1 MKTMNKNHQTPL
13 SSPANSSNA
22 KESIKRSGL
31 TATDVYRTLKEMV
44 ILFKIRPEERVNESE
59 LAAALGVSRTPLR
72 EALHRLV
79 AENMLTMVPNRGFY
93 GRKLVRQEVFD
104 LYELRNALEMAAIAL
119 ALERASDEAI
129 HALRDS
135 WTGVMVHAPQRST
148 LELVLED
155 EAFHVALA
163 QLSGNQEMA
172 NSLEAINARI
182 RFFRWIDLEER
193 RTELYDDHL
202 VILQAL
208 LERDAP
214 RCAELVREHISQRME
229 DIVSFIQA
237 GVVRLYAP
245 H

>member
-1 MKTMNKNHQTPL
+1 MNKNHATSTHL
-13 SSPANSSNA
+13 PAKA
-22 KESIKRSGL
+22 PPKRSGL

-59 LAAALGVSRTPLR
+59 LAVALGVSRTPLR

-104 LYELRNALEMAAIAL
+104 LYELRNTLEMGAIAL

-129 HALRDS
+129 EALRQS
-135 WTGVMVHAPQRST
+135 WIAVMVNAPQRST

-172 NSLEAINARI
+172 NSLAAINARI

-193 RTELYDDHL
+193 RAELYDDHL
-202 VILQAL
+202 NLLDALQKRDSPACAAL
-208 LERDAP
+208 I
-214 RCAELVREHISQRME
+214 REHISQRME
-229 DIVSFIQA
+229 DIVMFIQA

>member
-1 MKTMNKNHQTPL
+1 MNKKLAAPL
-13 SSPANSSNA
+13 AQPA
-22 KESIKRSGL
+22 KEAVKRSGL
-31 TATDVYRTLKEMV
+31 TATDVYHQLKEMV

-79 AENMLTMVPNRGFY
+79 AENMLTLVPNRGFY

-104 LYELRNALEMAAIAL
+104 LYELRNALEMSAIAL
-119 ALERASDEAI
+119 ALERASDQAI
-129 HALRDS
+129 ESLRSS
-135 WTGVMVHAPQRST
+135 WTEVMALAPQRST

-172 NSLEAINARI
+172 NSLRAINARI

-193 RTELYDDHL
+193 RAELYDDHL
-202 VILQAL
+202 VILDAL
-208 LERDAP
+208 QKRDASA
-214 RCAELVREHISQRME
+214 CATLVREHISQRME
-229 DIVSFIQA
+229 DIVTFIQA

>member
-1 MKTMNKNHQTPL
+1 MNKKLVTPFAA
-13 SSPANSSNA
+13 PA
-22 KESIKRSGL
+22 KRSGL
-31 TATDVYRTLKEMV
+31 TATDVYHQLKEMV

-59 LAAALGVSRTPLR
+59 LAASLGVSRTPLR

-79 AENMLTMVPNRGFY
+79 AENMLTLVPNRGFY

-104 LYELRNALEMAAIAL
+104 LYELRNALEMAAVAL
-119 ALERASDEAI
+119 ALERASDQAI
-129 HALRDS
+129 AALRQS
-135 WTGVMVHAPQRST
+135 WTEVMELAPQRST
-148 LELVLED
+148 LDLVLED

-172 NSLEAINARI
+172 NSLRAINARI

-193 RTELYDDHL
+193 RAQLYDDHL
-202 VILQAL
+202 VILDAL
-208 LERDAP
+208 QRRDAAA
-214 RCAELVREHISQRME
+214 CARLVNEHIAQRME

-245 H
+245 S

>member
-1 MKTMNKNHQTPL
+1 MNKKLAAPIAQ
-13 SSPANSSNA
+13 PA
-22 KESIKRSGL
+22 KRSGL
-31 TATDVYRTLKEMV
+31 TATDVYHQLKEMV

-59 LAAALGVSRTPLR
+59 LAASLGVRRTPLR

-79 AENMLTMVPNRGFY
+79 AENMLTLVPNRRFS

-119 ALERASDEAI
+119 ALERASDQAI
-129 HALRDS
+129 AALRQS
-135 WTGVMVHAPQRST
+135 WTAVMEHAPQRST
-148 LELVLED
+148 LDLVLED

-172 NSLEAINARI
+172 NSLGAINARI

-202 VILQAL
+202 VILDAL
-208 LERDAP
+208 QRRDAAA
-214 RCAELVREHISQRME
+214 CASLVNEHIAQRME

>member
-1 MKTMNKNHQTPL
+1 MNKKLAVPIAQ
-13 SSPANSSNA
+13 PA
-22 KESIKRSGL
+22 KRSGL
-31 TATDVYRTLKEMV
+31 TATDVYHQLKEMV

-59 LAAALGVSRTPLR
+59 LAASLGVSRTPLR

-79 AENMLTMVPNRGFY
+79 AENMLTLVPNRGFY

-119 ALERASDEAI
+119 ALERATDQAI
-129 HALRDS
+129 AALRQS
-135 WTGVMVHAPQRST
+135 WTEVMEHAPQRST
-148 LELVLED
+148 LDLVLED

-172 NSLEAINARI
+172 NSLGAINARI

-202 VILQAL
+202 AILDAL
-208 LERDAP
+208 QRRDAGA
-214 RCAELVREHISQRME
+214 CASLVNEHIAQRME